1 MPIITPDL
9 VRAYVDSDALRLA
22 ELVRS
27 KAVTPA
33 ELVEVAIHL
42 IEQLDPKLNA
52 VVIRAFD
59 KARASAARP
68 PGDGP
73 FAGVP
78 YLLKNIGSE
87 CEGLPMT
94 AGLEYR
100 KDYVSTSDTEMVRR
114 IKASGL
120 NILGRTNVPENGW
133 CIATEPR
140 YHGPTLNPWNPA
152 VTAGGSSGGSAAA
165 VASRMVPMAEGTD
178 GGGSIRVPASCC
190 GLVGLKPSR
199 GRITYGP
206 DIVDI
211 WFGSVYF
218 FTLTRTVRDAAAF
231 LDVTAGN
238 LAGDLYTPPK
248 PSESWLAALSDR
260 PERLKIGF
268 TSTSPWGPAF
278 APEVLEA
285 VRSTAALLE
294 QLGHH
299 VEEHPFS
306 SDLETPWFEYN
317 KMNAVQTVL
326 DFDQLAEL
334 VGRPVQKSDLNAF
347 YWALLERGRS
357 LSATEHAVAID
368 AMRKANQR
376 IQSELQPYD
385 LFLTPTLTQPPRPVG
400 YWDMNEPDV
409 DRYNAKWTDAAFMFA
424 FNISGLPA
432 LSLPAAWT
440 GPDVPIGVQFV
451 GRYGEEATIL
461 QTAAQV
467 EAARP
472 WIQRRPAVCATA

>member
-1 MPIITPDL
+1 MTNTTPDL
-9 VRAYVDSDALRLA
+9 VKAYIDRDALGLA
-22 ELVRS
+22 ELVRG
-27 KAVTPA
+27 KGVTST
-33 ELVEVAIHL
+33 ELTEVAISL
-42 IEQLDPKLNA
+42 IEDLDPRLNA
-52 VVIRAFD
+52 IVVRSFEA
-59 KARASAARP
+59 ARARAKEA
-68 PGDGP
+68 PGEGP

-100 KDYVSTSDTEMVRR
+100 KNYVSAADTEMVRR

-140 YHGPTLNPWNPA
+140 YHGPTLNPWNPG
-152 VTAGGSSGGSAAA
+152 VTPGGSSGGAAAA

-206 DIVDI
+206 DTVDI

-218 FTLTRTVRDAAAF
+218 FALTRTVRDTAAF
-231 LDVTAGN
+231 LDATAGN
-238 LAGDLYTPPK
+238 LVGDPYTPPR
-248 PSESWLAALSDR
+248 PDRGWLAALADT
-260 PERLKIGF
+260 PKRLKIGF
-268 TSTSPWGPAF
+268 TLTSPWGPAF
-278 APEVLEA
+278 APEVTGA
-285 VRSTAALLE
+285 VRSTAVLLE
-294 QLGHH
+294 QLGHR

-306 SDLETPWFEYN
+306 SDLEAPWFEYN

-326 DFDQLAEL
+326 DFDQLAEV
-334 VGRPVQKSDLNAF
+334 VGRPVRDTDLNAF
-347 YWALLERGRS
+347 NWALLERGRS
-357 LSATEHAVAID
+357 LSATEHAAAINV
-368 AMRKANQR
+368 MRKANQQ
-376 IQSELQPYD
+376 IQAELQPYD
-385 LFLTPTLTQPPRPVG
+385 MFLTPTLTQPPRPVG
-400 YWDMNEPDV
+400 YWDMNDPDV

-424 FNISGLPA
+424 FNVSGLPA

-440 GPDVPIGVQFV
+440 SGDVPIGVQFV
-451 GRYGEEATIL
+451 GRYGDEATIL
-461 QTAAQV
+461 CLAAQV

-472 WIQRRPAVCATA
+472 WIGRRPGVCAHP